1 MSKDTRRWTAAALG
15 FAAAVIWTTV
25 GAQAALTCLLAA
37 GLCAGVVIVREGG
50 LVGRLAGAAVA
61 TGRRLQA
68 AVPEQKRPAPKPKP
82 EPASRRRAQAPAPPR
97 PKPTQPAPVIRPY
110 DHDEPSGE
118 HVYEVAN
125 YGW

>member
-1 MSKDTRRWTAAALG
+1 MSKDTRRWSAAALG
-15 FAAAVIWTTV
+15 VAAAVIWTTV
-25 GAQAALTCLLAA
+25 GAQAALTCLLVA

-50 LVGRLAGAAVA
+50 LVGKLTSAAVE
-61 TGRRLQA
+61 TGRRVQA
-68 AVPEQKRPAPKPKP
+68 AVPAQNRPAPKPAAP
-82 EPASRRRAQAPAPPR
+82 RRRAQATPPR
-97 PKPTQPAPVIRPY
+97 PKPTPEPAPVIRPY